1 MKVWGLTGGIGTG
14 KSTVARLFHE
24 IGGVPA
30 LDADQVA
37 RELREPGQAAHRAL
51 LERFGTA
58 DRKELRALLTRDPAA
73 KADLEAL
80 LHPLIR
86 KASQEK
92 LENLQRAHPTAP
104 FLLYEAT
111 LLIESG
117 RAPDFEGIL
126 VVTAPLPDRLARI
139 SARDGVSQTDALA
152 LIEAQSTDSFRLQ
165 AADHHIQNLG
175 SIEDLK
181 IQVRKILDQIKSP

>member
-1 MKVWGLTGGIGTG
+1 M
-14 KSTVARLFHE
+14 
-24 IGGVPA
+24 GVPT

-37 RELREPGQAAHRAL
+37 RDLREPGQAAYQAL
-51 LERFGTA
+51 LDRFGTA
-58 DRKELRALLTRDPAA
+58 DRKELRSLLTRDPAA

-86 KASQEK
+86 TASREK
-92 LENLQRAHPTAP
+92 LESLHQAHPEAP

-117 RAPDFEGIL
+117 RTPDFEGII

-139 SARDGVSQTDALA
+139 SARDGVTPAEALA

-165 AADHHIQNLG
+165 NAKHHIQNLG
-175 SIEDLK
+175 SIEDLRA
-181 IQVRKILDQIKSP
+181 QVRKILDQIKSP

>member
-14 KSTVARLFHE
+14 KSTVARLFQE
-24 IGGVPA
+24 IGGVPT

-73 KADLEAL
+73 NADLEAL

-165 AADHHIQNLG
+165 AANHHIQNLG

>member
-1 MKVWGLTGGIGTG
+1 VKVWGLTGGIGTG
-14 KSTVARLFHE
+14 KSTVARLFQE
-24 IGGVPA
+24 IGGVPT

>member
-14 KSTVARLFHE
+14 KSTVARLFQE
-24 IGGVPA
+24 IGGVPT

>member
-14 KSTVARLFHE
+14 KSTVARLFQE

>member
-1 MKVWGLTGGIGTG
+1 M
-14 KSTVARLFHE
+14 
-24 IGGVPA
+24 GVPT

-37 RELREPGQAAHRAL
+37 RELREPGQSAHQAL
-51 LERFGTA
+51 LDRFGTA
-58 DRKELRALLTRDPAA
+58 DRKELRSLLTRDPAA

-86 KASQEK
+86 TASQEK
-92 LENLQRAHPTAP
+92 LKSLHQAHPDAP

-117 RAPDFEGIL
+117 RAPDFEGII

-139 SARDGVSQTDALA
+139 SARDGVSPAEALG

-165 AADHHIQNLG
+165 TAKHHIQNLG
-175 SIEDLK
+175 SIEDLRA
-181 IQVRKILDQIKSP
+181 QVRKILDQIKSP

>member
-14 KSTVARLFHE
+14 KSTVARLFQE

-58 DRKELRALLTRDPAA
+58 DRKELRALLTRDSAA

-86 KASQEK
+86 KASREK
-92 LENLQRAHPTAP
+92 LESLQRAHPAAP
-104 FLLYEAT
+104 FLIYEAT